1 MNNLVFHFESRIK
14 NSLMCKIGPVPKYF
28 WAHNRNTHSASGKN
42 ILGLGNIFTR
52 KKVRFY
58 HLTFRQNVIPNEFF
72 NEELYKHVFSMGI
85 RIGGML

>member
-1 MNNLVFHFESRIK
+1 
-14 NSLMCKIGPVPKYF
+14 MCKIGPVPKYF

-58 HLTFRQNVIPNEFF
+58 HLTFQNVKLNEFF
-72 NEELYKHVFSMGI
+72 NGKLYITVFSMGI
-85 RIGGML
+85 RNGGML